1 MLKQVD
7 LRRHLVAAGAATL
20 LIAGGQAAADQ
31 AKKSG
36 DANIEK
42 GQAIDL
48 TMWSYTPLYAG
59 WSADQLVDRAE
70 IVDRDGAVVGNLE
83 DLIVGPEGKVQKL
96 VVGSGGF
103 LGIGDT
109 HFAYP
114 WSQAKFIG
122 RERIQ
127 VNLDEDK
134 LEDYSFFK
142 DIEGKPAK
150 GDNWRI
156 TELMNDYAYL
166 EGDVPYGTVDDVILG
181 KSGELKAVIVYPD
194 IRYRAPGPYAWPYY
208 GGAYAF
214 DPRRG
219 YYEIPHSADE
229 VATLKVFLY
238 KPEEGENTGETM
250 QES

>member
-1 MLKQVD
+1 MLRLID
-7 LRRHLVAAGAATL
+7 LRRHLLTAGAVTL
-20 LIAGGQAAADQ
+20 LIAGGHAVAQADE
-31 AKKSG
+31 SRN
-36 DANIEK
+36 ANLEEGK
-42 GQAIDL
+42 AIDL
-48 TMWSYTPLYAG
+48 TMWSYTPLYNG
-59 WSADQLVDRAE
+59 LSVDGLVDDAE

-83 DLIVGPEGKVQKL
+83 DLIVGPKGQVQKL
-96 VVGSGGF
+96 VIGSGGF

-122 RERIQ
+122 SNKIQ
-127 VNLDEDK
+127 VNLDEEK

-166 EGDVPYGTVDDVILG
+166 EGGVPYGTVDDVILSKDG
-181 KSGELKAVIVYPD
+181 SIDAVIVYPD

-219 YYEIPHSADE
+219 YYQIPHIPDE
-229 VATLKVFLY
+229 VAILKVFLY
-238 KPEEGENTGETM
+238 KTQEGDSAGET
-250 QES
+250 ERDS